1 VRRAYIQFG
10 VRPMCLRSSKGSLKT
25 SAVKRV
31 SGTLI
36 FAVYFVTAVN
46 AFGYPRP
53 PLGAEPIP
61 EMMQEASL
69 VCKGEVTSAPTGTLD
84 EKPRMSGTAW
94 VRLDR
99 CFKGDVGRSPI
110 PLAVDQ
116 YYAPGG
122 GPTFFLKPGD
132 YRLLFLT
139 LKDGRYMIVN
149 EWFGALKA
157 SRNLSSSDR
166 DADTPMAS
174 LERDLE
180 AGLQDKDTE
189 LVLESIRMLGNMRAL
204 HSTVELKSFLGDRD
218 PIVRTY
224 VWQALLRLK
233 DYSVLSA
240 VAEFFASQP
249 LLPYSLTLP
258 RDRLL
263 YMQRELVGEIG
274 GIRSSEAL
282 PFLET
287 FAVSKDPALRRDA
300 LQAIRQIRSPHSI
313 PVLLNELDD
322 PDRHNSFSAMQGLLS
337 LRSANS
343 SNDWV
348 PTMEQF
354 LQSPDVWIAKTRQWW
369 EVEGKVGLPDSS
381 LPASR

>member
-1 VRRAYIQFG
+1 
-10 VRPMCLRSSKGSLKT
+10 
-25 SAVKRV
+25 
-31 SGTLI
+31 
-36 FAVYFVTAVN
+36 
-46 AFGYPRP
+46 
-53 PLGAEPIP
+53 
-61 EMMQEASL
+61 MMQKASL
-69 VCKGEVTSAPTGTLD
+69 VCKGEVTSAPTPTLGD
-84 EKPRMSGTAW
+84 NTPRMSGTAW
-94 VRLDR
+94 IRLDR

-116 YYAPGG
+116 YYAFGG

-139 LKDGRYMIVN
+139 AKDGRYMIVN
-149 EWFGALKA
+149 EWFGSLKA
-157 SRNLSSSDR
+157 SRNLSSSGR

-189 LVLESIRMLGNMRAL
+189 LVLENIRMLGNMRAL
-204 HSTVELKSFLGDRD
+204 HSTAELKSFLGDRD

-249 LLPYSLTLP
+249 LLPPSLTLP

-263 YMQRELVGEIG
+263 YMQSELVQEIG

-287 FAVSKDPALRRDA
+287 FAVSKEPVLRRNA
-300 LQAIRQIRSPHSI
+300 LQAIRQIRSAHSI
-313 PVLLNELDD
+313 PVLFNELDD
-322 PDRHNSFSAMQGLLS
+322 SDRHNSFSAMQGLLS

-343 SNDWV
+343 STDWV
-348 PTMEQF
+348 PTMEEF
-354 LQSPDVWIAKTRQWW
+354 LQSPDLWVAKTRQWW
-369 EVEGKVGLPDSS
+369 DVEGKAGPPDSS

>member
-1 VRRAYIQFG
+1 VLGYIQFG
-10 VRPMCLRSSKGSLKT
+10 VRLMCLRSSKGLLKT
-25 SAVKRV
+25 LAVKRV

-36 FAVYFVTAVN
+36 VAAYFVTAVN
-46 AFGYPRP
+46 AFGYPS
-53 PLGAEPIP
+53 PLPGTEPIP

-69 VCKGEVTSAPTGTLD
+69 VCKGEVTSAPTPTLGD
-84 EKPRMSGTAW
+84 NTPRTSGTAW

-122 GPTFFLKPGD
+122 GPTFFIKPGD

-139 LKDGRYMIVN
+139 PKDGRYMIVN
-149 EWFGALKA
+149 EWFGSLKA
-157 SRNLSSSDR
+157 SRNLSSSGR

-189 LVLESIRMLGNMRAL
+189 LVLENIRMLGNMRAL

-218 PIVRTY
+218 PIARIY

-240 VAEFFASQP
+240 VAEFFSSQP
-249 LLPYSLTLP
+249 LLPPSLNLP

-263 YMQRELVGEIG
+263 YMQSELVREIG

-287 FAVSKDPALRRDA
+287 FAVSKEPVLRSNAL
-300 LQAIRQIRSPHSI
+300 LAIRQIQSAHSI

-322 PDRHNSFSAMQGLLS
+322 SDRHNSFSAMQGLLS

-343 SNDWV
+343 STDWV
-348 PTMEQF
+348 PTIEEF
-354 LQSPDVWIAKTRQWW
+354 LQSPDLWVAKTRQWW
-369 EVEGKVGLPDSS
+369 DVEGKVGPPDSS